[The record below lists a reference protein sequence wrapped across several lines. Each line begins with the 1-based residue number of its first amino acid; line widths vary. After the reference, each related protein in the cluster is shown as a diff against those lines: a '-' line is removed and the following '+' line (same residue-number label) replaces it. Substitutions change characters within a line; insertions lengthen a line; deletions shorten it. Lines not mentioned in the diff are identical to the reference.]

1 MLHAA
6 FTVGIIGNVCQDTMF
21 KETKLIQSGLRIVGC
36 LQKFPKPAVIKITE
50 KNELAHLGMRL
61 FLRR

>member
-6 FTVGIIGNVCQDTMF
+6 FTVGITGNVCQDTMF

-36 LQKFPKPAVIKITE
+36 LQKYPK
-50 KNELAHLGMRL
+50 
-61 FLRR
+61 LR

>member
-21 KETKLIQSGLRIVGC
+21 KETKLIQSGLRIVGIF
-36 LQKFPKPAVIKITE
+36 QKLLKTCGDQDHRK
-50 KNELAHLGMRL
+50 K
-61 FLRR
+61 